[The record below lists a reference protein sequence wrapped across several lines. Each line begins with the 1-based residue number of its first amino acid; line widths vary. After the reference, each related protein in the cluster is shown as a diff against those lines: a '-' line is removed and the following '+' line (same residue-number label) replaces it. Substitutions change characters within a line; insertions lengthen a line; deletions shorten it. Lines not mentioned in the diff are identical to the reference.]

1 MSFMNI
7 AFARRSVRQDKE
19 RKDATMKRYSNEH
32 NMAKRSANLKFA
44 ALIVTNKT
52 PQRLVILTLK
62 S

>member
-7 AFARRSVRQDKE
+7 AFARRSVRQDKK
-19 RKDATMKRYSNEH
+19 RKDATMKRYSNED
-32 NMAKRSANLKFA
+32 NMAKCSANLNFA
-44 ALIVTNKT
+44 ALIITNKT

>member
-1 MSFMNI
+1 MSFMNK

-19 RKDATMKRYSNEH
+19 RKDATMKRYSNED
-32 NMAKRSANLKFA
+32 NMAKRSANLNFA
-44 ALIVTNKT
+44 ALIITNKT